1 MHQAPAVQWRVPR
14 MQAHALV
21 LVLVWLLGLA
31 AHGAWWL
38 QAGQTAV
45 APHVWGLVV
54 VLGTAGT
61 SFAGWAMTGSGRLD
75 WSGDTWTWNA
85 DGRAPVTGNLVTALD
100 FQRLMVLRVVAR
112 LGARFA
118 GRYSPAR
125 KHPSRRHLRRW
136 ASRPG
141 TDCPVDHVRTC
152 FVPACCHRTQH
163 Q

>member
-31 AHGAWWL
+31 AHSAWWL

-100 FQRLMVLRVVAR
+100 FQRLIVLRFDTAAV
-112 LGARFA
+112 GARWLWVGHA
-118 GRYSPAR
+118 GGGAPWRAFRRAVFSSQETSVAQAPSPVGQQTGDR
-125 KHPSRRHLRRW
+125 LSR
-136 ASRPG
+136 
-141 TDCPVDHVRTC
+141 
-152 FVPACCHRTQH
+152 
-163 Q
+163 